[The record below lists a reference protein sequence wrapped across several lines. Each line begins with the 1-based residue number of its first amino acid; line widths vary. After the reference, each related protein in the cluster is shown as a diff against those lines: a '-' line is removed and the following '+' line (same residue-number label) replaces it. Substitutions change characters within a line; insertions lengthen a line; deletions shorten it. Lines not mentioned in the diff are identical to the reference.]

1 MPVKIRLS
9 RVGKKHAPF
18 YRVVSVDGRKKR
30 DGAFLEDLGTY
41 NPLKGVI
48 IRFDQEGYERRL
60 AQGAVP
66 SDSVKKIYNQFKTDA
81 AKPAKKIVKKAAPKK
96 EAKPAKAAEAPKEES
111 AKSKE

>member
-30 DGAFLEDLGTY
+30 DGAFLDDLGTY
-41 NPLKGVI
+41 DALKSTLV
-48 IRFDQEGYERRL
+48 RFDQEGYERRI

-66 SDSVKKIYNQFKTDA
+66 TDSVKKIYNQFKADA
-81 AKPAKKIVKKAAPKK
+81 AKPTVKVVKKAAPKK
-96 EAKPAKAAEAPKEES
+96 AVKKEAAVKEETPEI
-111 AKSKE
+111 KE